1 MLWGSAAGSKLVSF
15 KLEKPVIG
23 ENFLSRKVRIR
34 SLCVFIVVSS
44 ARQSD
49 SEIERKRDTLLS

>member
-1 MLWGSAAGSKLVSF
+1 MGQCSGSKLVSF

-23 ENFLSRKVRIR
+23 ENFLSRKVRIC

-49 SEIERKRDTLLS
+49 GEVERKRDTLLS

>member
-1 MLWGSAAGSKLVSF
+1 MGQYSGSKLVSF
-15 KLEKPVIG
+15 KLEKPVIS
-23 ENFLSRKVRIR
+23 ENFLSRKVHIR

-49 SEIERKRDTLLS
+49 GEVERKRDTLLS